1 MSMIVSILKQIYNF
15 LFKNEIILIFGIRL
29 MLEVG
34 SLTLAVFNFLV
45 FKF

>member
-15 LFKNEIILIFGIRL
+15 LFKNEIFLIFGIRL
-29 MLEVG
+29 MLEIG
-34 SLTLAVFNFLV
+34 SLALAVFNFLV